1 MKPKVENGIK
11 VYIGI
16 MGIIRKRENLSSV
29 GTKDVEFT
37 SHAKADQA
45 VADLETA
52 EVVIDAFER
61 DWGEP
66 GCRA

>member
-1 MKPKVENGIK
+1 MKTKVENGIIEH
-11 VYIGI
+11 IGI
-16 MGIIRKRENLSSV
+16 MGIIGKSGDLSCI

-45 VADLETA
+45 VADLETV
-52 EVVIDAFER
+52 EVVTDAFER